1 MRRKYLAV
9 RAAVLIGGPVRRI
22 LEVLDAEAA
31 ALVVI
36 GSRGRGTLRSAVLGS
51 VSSRLG
57 AKAPCP
63 CVIIPPGATGHQLP
77 T

>member
-1 MRRKYLAV
+1 MERIVCCVDDTDGARHA
-9 RAAVLIGGPVRRI
+9 RI
-22 LEVLDAEAA
+22 LEVLDAEEA

-36 GSRGRGTLRSAVLGS
+36 GSRGRGTLRSAVPGS

-63 CVIIPPGATGHQLP
+63 CVIIPPVATGHQLP